1 MDRSQ
6 KIEAVF
12 KRLDKDRSGDIDKSE
27 IKRFFKKAAGENHAQ
42 RNETADKLLDY
53 FDKDG
58 DGCIDYDEFKQ
69 GIKNL
74 ERGEGAAF
82 LKSKL
87 EFFFENERVDPKDG
101 QLKTFALFLKHSTD
115 KQDAQVSTG
124 AFLCLCPT
132 HWLPLV
138 LYVFTQP
145 CSLKLTKARVHTQI
159 NSKFLIFVRSCVAVA
174 GSVGR
179 GKTASR

>member
-53 FDKDG
+53 FDTDG

-115 KQDAQVSTG
+115 KQDAQVSII
-124 AFLCLCPT
+124 CPIAAR
-132 HWLPLV
+132 V
-138 LYVFTQP
+138 LRFHSARVRTTRETM
-145 CSLKLTKARVHTQI
+145 LTKSPGCCGGRIDGTRP
-159 NSKFLIFVRSCVAVA
+159 NGCKMKRKESK
-174 GSVGR
+174 
-179 GKTASR
+179 KK